1 MGKLFYQLSGL
12 LFLFFGTWFL
22 LSQIPFTNYYNFK
35 ELGERN
41 EESIAQ
47 LMLKYISV
55 NSQTIESPQADS
67 IIYGLKE
74 ILCANSTISS
84 EKLQVHLIKQ
94 PDVNAFALPANHLVI
109 LSGLIQFCQTP
120 EELAG
125 VMAHE
130 MAHMEHNH
138 VTKRMV
144 KELGLT
150 VVMSMISGNSGGQT
164 IKEAVKLVSSS
175 AFDRSQEI
183 EADETAVRLLV
194 ESGIDPI
201 HLANFFERLAES
213 EPGVVN
219 HFTWISTHPQTLERA
234 NEVRRLAKGY
244 TLKNQKI
251 LSDEEWKTLK
261 EIVSN

>member
-67 IIYGLKE
+67 IIFGIKG
-74 ILCANSTISS
+74 ILCNNSTISS

-109 LSGLIQFCQTP
+109 LSGLVQFCQTP

-164 IKEAVKLVSSS
+164 IKEALKLVSSS
-175 AFDRSQEI
+175 AFDRSQET

-194 ESGIDPI
+194 KSGIDPI

-219 HFTWISTHPQTLERA
+219 HFTWISTHPQTLERV
-234 NEVRRLAKGY
+234 NEVKRLAKGY
-244 TLKNQKI
+244 TLNVQKI